1 MENETSTR
9 DESAEGS
16 ADDTAIRRRSR
27 RGAWITAVLAAI
39 VLVGGTFTYFNTNLL
54 DSGRLCYGWVTVD
67 EADRALGGGIG
78 KVTASEGS
86 AGTCTIEKAS
96 WLPGEERR
104 ISLRA
109 DTENKGFPFTSGV
122 WKLSGDM
129 RVLSGGTHGAYDK
142 WGGWAMLPAACQKVT
157 GDDREGPVALSASV
171 DGRGGPGDTDGMG
184 RFLASAAREL
194 MKASDCAAPGYG
206 DTADRTSAPS
216 GERAADMAR
225 VCGIE
230 GFRLDGLRGPKG
242 ERVTE
247 RIIGEPGKAVYCDL
261 SFEGDEEGPF
271 ARFAAVGD
279 PALVATL
286 GDRRFTRA
294 RCDGAETVFAHDL
307 RYFEKSEL
315 AAMRMPDSARFSKA
329 FGDAARA
336 ALRCA

>member
-1 MENETSTR
+1 MNNETQPR
-9 DESAEGS
+9 NDA
-16 ADDTAIRRRSR
+16 ADVADGTAIRRRSR
-27 RGAWITAVLAAI
+27 RGAWITAALAAI
-39 VLVGGTFTYFNTNLL
+39 VLIGGTFTYFNTNLL
-54 DSGRLCYGWVTVD
+54 ESGRLCYGWVTPD

-86 AGTCTIEKAS
+86 AGTCTMEKAS

-109 DTENKGFPFTSGV
+109 DTENKGFPFPSGV

-129 RVLSGGTHGAYDK
+129 HVLSGGTHGAYDK

-157 GDDREGPVALSASV
+157 GDDREGPVALTASV
-171 DGRGGPGDTDGMG
+171 LNGSEPGDTDGMG
-184 RFLASAAREL
+184 RFLASAARGL
-194 MKASDCAAPGYG
+194 TKAADCGAPGYG

-216 GERAADMAR
+216 GKRPADLAKA
-225 VCGIE
+225 CGIE
-230 GFRLDGLRGPKG
+230 GFRLDGLRGPRG

-247 RIIGEPGKAVYCDL
+247 RIIGEPGQAVYCDL
-261 SFEGDEEGPF
+261 TFEGDETGPF

-279 PALVATL
+279 PPLVATF

-307 RYFEKSEL
+307 RYFDKSEL

-336 ALRCA
+336 ALRCP